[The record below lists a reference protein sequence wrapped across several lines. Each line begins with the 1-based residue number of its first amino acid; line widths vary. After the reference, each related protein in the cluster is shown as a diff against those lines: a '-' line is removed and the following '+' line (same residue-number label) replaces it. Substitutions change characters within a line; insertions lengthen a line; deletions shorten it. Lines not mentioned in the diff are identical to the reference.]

1 MADAKINLNVMPGFK
16 QGTHDRVFNTLLR
29 HSIPLTDSSAWI
41 DNNYIDGVDIALYNL
56 DQLERLPDIS
66 RQLLSDSKLAERI
79 IKNGY
84 EKTVNNFT
92 WNHCAN
98 WILEAINERKSDT

>member
-1 MADAKINLNVMPGFK
+1 MRGAGREL
-16 QGTHDRVFNTLLR
+16 Q
-29 HSIPLTDSSAWI
+29 
-41 DNNYIDGVDIALYNL
+41 
-56 DQLERLPDIS
+56 DIS